1 MAIAAAPEI
10 SGFRALSPLGFGPT
24 STIYSA
30 QGLALGRW
38 VALTVYSTVLPN
50 ERSQRRFARSFDV
63 ARRLGAHPNVV
74 TMLESGMTF
83 ERQPWIATE
92 IYERGTLQSR
102 VENRQPLPVDE
113 VLHMG
118 ILLAGAL
125 ETAHRA
131 EVVHGG
137 IHPAR
142 VLISHEGDPAL
153 ADLGLVPLVDKGGLA
168 ALIGPGSFHAPPEVL
183 EAGAMTPATD
193 VYALASTLYTA
204 LTACA
209 PYQRD
214 VDDTTAALLVRI
226 LQHDVPPIG
235 RRDVPASLE
244 DALRRALNSEPPRRP
259 GRVLAFARELQSCQQ
274 ELGLPVSQPVV
285 LDVSASIRL
294 AAADTGEPRLTVA
307 PVVEPAPPSSV
318 QQRVFVPA
326 PEESVSAPVPVA
338 AALAPAPP
346 PPPAPVPVA
355 PPEPPLAL
363 ALRQPSPPPLP
374 TPGPPPAPA
383 ALPPQSFEGLRAV
396 PVPESHANA
405 PALPRHDSPFGS
417 LRTLDLRSGTRE
429 GDDVDHAAPA
439 GGSDPD
445 GPPIGP
451 AARALPVIVLVA
463 LVVVLGAGLA
473 WAVTTHD
480 PVESDQAAD
489 PDGASGSND
498 TAVDDGEVV
507 PVPVTAVENAAGVQL
522 DWDGGAED
530 SQVVLLLSENE
541 APRLL
546 QASTGTALLVPTS
559 SLKATDGY
567 CFTVTSANKPTPSPA
582 LIASKLPADALV
594 PEGCIRG
601 ASPDTVRLR

>member
-10 SGFRALSPLGFGPT
+10 SGFRALSPLGYGPT

-30 QGLALGRW
+30 QGLTLGRW

-74 TMLESGMTF
+74 TMLESGTTF

-142 VLISHEGDPAL
+142 VLISHDGDPAL

-168 ALIGPGSFHAPPEVL
+168 ALVGPGSFHAPPEVL

-204 LTACA
+204 LTTCA

-214 VDDTTAALLVRI
+214 ADDTTAALLVRI

-244 DALRRALNSEPPRRP
+244 DALRRALSSEPQHRP

-294 AAADTGEPRLTVA
+294 AVADTGEPRLTVA
-307 PVVEPAPPSSV
+307 PVVEQAPPSQV
-318 QQRVFVPA
+318 QRVFVPA
-326 PEESVSAPVPVA
+326 PEESVPAPTPAPAAPAAPAPAPAAPAPAAAAPAPVLPPPPPVA
-338 AALAPAPP
+338 APAPPEAASVALALAP
-346 PPPAPVPVA
+346 PPPAPVD
-355 PPEPPLAL
+355 
-363 ALRQPSPPPLP
+363 LP
-374 TPGPPPAPA
+374 A
-383 ALPPQSFEGLRAV
+383 QSFDNLGTV
-396 PVPESHANA
+396 PGVDEAAS
-405 PALPRHDSPFGS
+405 PRHESPFGS
-417 LRTLDLRSGTRE
+417 LRTLDLRPGDNPDRPAE
-429 GDDVDHAAPA
+429 G
-439 GGSDPD
+439 SEPD
-445 GPPIGP
+445 GPAIGP
-451 AARALPVIVLVA
+451 TARALPVIVLVA

-480 PVESDQAAD
+480 PAESDQAAD
-489 PDGASGSND
+489 PDEPTDS
-498 TAVDDGEVV
+498 TPVDDGDIV
-507 PVPVTAVENAAGVQL
+507 PVPVTAVENASGVQL

-546 QASTGTALLVPTS
+546 PASTGTALLVPTS
-559 SLKATDGY
+559 SLKSTNGY
-567 CFTVTSANKPTPSPA
+567 CFAVTSASRPTPSPA
-582 LIASKLPADALV
+582 LIAAKLPAEALV

-601 ASPDTVRLR
+601 ASPDSVRLG